1 MLQLS
6 IVASLT
12 QQGWVTAI
20 AEYNR
25 RYMNTETSFE
35 SMDLS
40 SEILRAVQ
48 AMGFKEP
55 STVQAKTIP
64 LMMEGRDIN
73 AIAPTGTGKTCAFGI
88 PMLEYVQLKDSRVQE
103 IVLAPTRELAL
114 QIGEEL
120 TKLAKYIDGVRIAVI
135 YGGQSISRQITALKR
150 KPQIVIATPGRLLDH
165 MQRGNI
171 RLDAVHTMVL
181 DEADEMLNMGFVKD
195 VTKIIESTP
204 SDRQLVLFSAT
215 TNQDV
220 LTIAWKYQHDPVEI
234 TIEAT
239 KADRPQITQYV
250 IATEQDQ
257 KTDHLLYLLD
267 ADVYQRIMIFCNTK
281 FMTDKLTSRLVKEG
295 YNAQCLHGDI
305 PQSKRNTVM
314 SDFKRGKFPIL
325 VSTDVAARGIDVDDV
340 EAVINY
346 DLPNE
351 NEYYLHRI
359 GRTGR
364 AHKHG
369 VSFSLVTFR
378 ESVRMDEILKYML
391 TAPTPLKFEDGV
403 LCNEEGTPFFDH
415 I

>member
-1 MLQLS
+1 MSQE
-6 IVASLT
+6 T
-12 QQGWVTAI
+12 
-20 AEYNR
+20 
-25 RYMNTETSFE
+25 NTSVSFD

-40 SEILRAVQ
+40 AEILRAVRE
-48 AMGFKEP
+48 MGFQEP

-64 LMMEGRDIN
+64 LMMNGQDIN

-88 PMLEYVQLKDSRVQE
+88 PMLEYVQLKDSRIQE
-103 IVLAPTRELAL
+103 VVLAPTRELAL

-120 TKLAKYIDGVRIAVI
+120 TKLAKFIDGVRIAVI

-150 KPQIVIATPGRLLDH
+150 RPQIVIATPGRMLDH

-171 RLDAVHTMVL
+171 RLNAVHTMVL

-195 VTKIIESTP
+195 VTKIIEATP
-204 SDRQLVLFSAT
+204 PDRQLVLFSAT

-220 LTIAWKYQHDPVEI
+220 LTIAWKYQHEPVEI
-234 TIEAT
+234 TVEAT

-250 IATEQDQ
+250 IATEQDR

-267 ADVYQRIMIFCNTK
+267 ADVYQRIMVFCNTK

-305 PQSKRNTVM
+305 PQSKRNVVM
-314 SDFKRGKFPIL
+314 SDFKRGRFPIL

-391 TAPTPLKFEDGV
+391 TAPTPLKFEDDV
-403 LCNEEGTPFFDH
+403 LRREDGTPFFDH

>member
-1 MLQLS
+1 MS
-6 IVASLT
+6 SDT
-12 QQGWVTAI
+12 NTSVT
-20 AEYNR
+20 
-25 RYMNTETSFE
+25 FE

-48 AMGFKEP
+48 AMGFSEP

-64 LMMEGRDIN
+64 LMMEGQDIN

-120 TKLAKYIDGVRIAVI
+120 TRLAKYINGVRIAVI

-150 KPQIVIATPGRLLDH
+150 RPQIVIATPGRLLDH
-165 MQRGNI
+165 MQRSNI

-195 VTKIIESTP
+195 VTKIIEATP
-204 SDRQLVLFSAT
+204 NDRQLVLFSAT

-234 TIEAT
+234 TVEAT

-250 IATEQDQ
+250 IATEQDR

-281 FMTDKLTSRLVKEG
+281 FMTDKLTSRLIKEG
-295 YNAQCLHGDI
+295 YSAQCLHGDI

-314 SDFKRGKFPIL
+314 NDFKRGKFPIL